1 MNFGAVMRRK
11 KHLKHTRGGNLMASQ
26 QIYQFYS
33 ELEDYKPT
41 IWRRFQVSGSVTVA
55 RFGYIVMVLYEMMA
69 SHLFAIE
76 TEIDGEI
83 FRFDIPDEENDFD
96 DRKYID
102 ATEMKLSRCSKSPG
116 TQFHLNYDFGDYWW
130 VSLTLEEIIV
140 DKDLPSGELP
150 RVLEGAGYGI
160 VEDCGGVS
168 GLDELTK
175 AFKTKRGPRYRELSE
190 WLGVDNFDMTAFDLD
205 DMNFRLKK
213 LPRVYADIYERNL
226 EPSKRSRNLLQ
237 RRY

>member
-1 MNFGAVMRRK
+1 
-11 KHLKHTRGGNLMASQ
+11 MASQ